1 MAAMMPNKCYACKT
15 SPAVVERTRRRWF
28 ALCHSLHVAD
38 DAAEAWWREL
48 RDSYEGP
55 GRFYHTLEHVDAML
69 TLAFDARDALDDA
82 EAVELATFFHDVV
95 YDAKHGGGGANERR
109 SAERF
114 AAFAREAVNPVAFS
128 APRRERV
135 VRWIE
140 LTFAHR
146 CGADAG
152 GDCRLF
158 MDFDMAILAADRPTY
173 LRYAANVRREYA
185 HVSGVGW
192 RFGRSRF
199 LASAASPAHTVFSSD
214 RFAAREADARR
225 NAAAEKWRLRA
236 ELAAQVACAAAAAA
250 AAARYCLAP

>member
-28 ALCHSLHVAD
+28 ALCHGLHVAD

-82 EAVELATFFHDVV
+82 EAVELATFFHDVI
-95 YDAKHGGGGANERR
+95 YDAERGGGGANERR

-114 AAFAREAVNPVAFS
+114 AAFAEEAVNPVAFS

-140 LTFAHR
+140 PVSYTHLT
-146 CGADAG
+146 
-152 GDCRLF
+152 L
-158 MDFDMAILAADRPTY
+158 PTK
-173 LRYAANVRREYA
+173 A
-185 HVSGVGW
+185 
-192 RFGRSRF
+192 
-199 LASAASPAHTVFSSD
+199 
-214 RFAAREADARR
+214 
-225 NAAAEKWRLRA
+225 
-236 ELAAQVACAAAAAA
+236 
-250 AAARYCLAP
+250 